1 MLLELAAVDEML
13 PSGAVVAYTSGAGK
27 LGKLVV
33 VGMLPF
39 VVGSCCS
46 DYSVLVDYGCC
57 CTDVDHH
64 PSQLVLLRNFF
75 AANFAEV
82 CCNSGNLNRVV

>member
-39 VVGSCCS
+39 VVLGRFVAVNDFFVFC
-46 DYSVLVDYGCC
+46 
-57 CTDVDHH
+57 
-64 PSQLVLLRNFF
+64 LRKPF
-75 AANFAEV
+75 A
-82 CCNSGNLNRVV
+82 RVVKKQMTELCFFIGMAWKLL